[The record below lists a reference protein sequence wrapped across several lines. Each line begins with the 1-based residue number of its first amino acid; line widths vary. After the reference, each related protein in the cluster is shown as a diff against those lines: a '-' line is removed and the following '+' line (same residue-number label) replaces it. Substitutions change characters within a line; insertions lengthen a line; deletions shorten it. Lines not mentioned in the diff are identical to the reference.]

1 MLEAAIKLCGVDVF
15 PYPYVVHHH
24 LVQTGGT
31 ERALDDICDGL
42 SRENFKESAVIPE
55 ESILNQ

>member
-1 MLEAAIKLCGVDVF
+1 MLEAVIKLCGVDLF

-42 SRENFKESAVIPE
+42 SRQNFKKLATVPE
-55 ESILNQ
+55 ESVFI